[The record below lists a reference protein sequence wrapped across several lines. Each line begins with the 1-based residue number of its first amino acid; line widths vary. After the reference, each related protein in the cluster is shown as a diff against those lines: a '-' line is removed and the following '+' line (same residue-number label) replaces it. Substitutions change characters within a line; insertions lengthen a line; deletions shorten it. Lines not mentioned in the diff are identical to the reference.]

1 MKTHVVCLMDTYFP
15 EYGGIFS
22 NMFGKASL
30 AVLAKCPPSR
40 RHRSRAGIHPREDR
54 NGGVAWQ
61 KRRQASGQDQ
71 GAGKASIGFTLGSE
85 AASFEIRS
93 YISQIGFLL
102 DRVAEADG
110 RIAALLESLEPL
122 ILTVPGDIDH
132 DGRPDSSGDRRRLQV
147 QKTPPPS

>member
-1 MKTHVVCLMDTYFP
+1 
-15 EYGGIFS
+15 
-22 NMFGKASL
+22 MFGKASL

-93 YISQIGFLL
+93 NISQIGFLL

-110 RIAALLESLEPL
+110 RIAALLES
-122 ILTVPGDIDH
+122 
-132 DGRPDSSGDRRRLQV
+132 
-147 QKTPPPS
+147 PSL